1 MHTAPTESSCGS
13 VSLTLGIGKDDP
25 KQRYL
30 FPNVRIAAPEQLL
43 DLVAEIPRHLLG

>member
-1 MHTAPTESSCGS
+1 MHIVPTESSYGS
-13 VSLTLGIGKDDP
+13 VSLTLGKGDP

-43 DLVAEIPRHLLG
+43 DLVAEVPRHFLG